1 MTTPLR
7 AVVVDDEP
15 LARRRVVRLLRREP
29 DVEVVAVCGDGRE
42 AVQAVHAHAPDLLF
56 LDVQMPEMTGVDV
69 IRALDPGCRPAVVF
83 ITAYDQYAI
92 QAFEVH
98 ALDYLLKPYTP
109 ARLSAAVQ
117 RATRQLQAP
126 VHDTARLSELLE
138 HLDRERREL
147 AAKLNGSPPAPPAP
161 PPAAPAAAA
170 GAPISHTGRL
180 LVKEGERMFFVPVER
195 VDWLEAEGNYVRL
208 HCGRDAH
215 LVRGTLGGMEEQ
227 LDARRFTRIHR
238 STIVNVDRVKEVRP
252 WFAGDYLV
260 KLQDGTELRLS
271 RRYRDRLL

>member
-1 MTTPLR
+1 MKIRTL
-7 AVVVDDEP
+7 VVDDEP
-15 LARRRVVRLLRREP
+15 LARRRLARLLDAEP
-29 DVEVVAVCGDGRE
+29 GVEVVGVCASGRE
-42 AVQAVHAHAPDLLF
+42 AVDAIRRDRPDLVF
-56 LDVQMPEMTGVDV
+56 LDVQMPELDGFGVLAEV
-69 IRALDPGCRPAVVF
+69 GAERLPAIVF
-83 ITAYDQYAI
+83 VTAYDRYAL

-109 ARLSAAVQ
+109 ARLSAAVE
-117 RATRQLQAP
+117 RATRQLHAP
-126 VHDTARLSELLE
+126 ADDAMRLAELLE

-147 AAKLNGSPPAPPAP
+147 ARKLDGAAPAPA
-161 PPAAPAAAA
+161 PAAPA
-170 GAPISHTGRL
+170 PSHTGRL

-208 HCGRDAH
+208 HCGTDAH

>member
-1 MTTPLR
+1 MTLR
-7 AVVVDDEP
+7 TVVVDDEP
-15 LARRRVVRLLRREP
+15 LARKRLARLLE
-29 DVEVVAVCGDGRE
+29 DESGIEVVAVCATGRD
-42 AVQAVHAHAPDLLF
+42 AVRVIREQSPDLVF
-56 LDVQMPEMTGVDV
+56 LDVQMPELDGFGVL
-69 IRALDPGCRPAVVF
+69 RELGARLPSVVF
-83 ITAYDQYAI
+83 VTAYDRYAI

-109 ARLSAAVQ
+109 ARLSAAVE
-117 RATRQLQAP
+117 RAARQLHRAGP
-126 VHDTARLSELLE
+126 DTERLTELLE

-147 AAKLNGSPPAPPAP
+147 ASRMNGNGGG
-161 PPAAPAAAA
+161 AAPAPVAATPA
-170 GAPISHTGRL
+170 HTGRL

-215 LVRGTLGGMEEQ
+215 LVRATLGGMEDQ
-227 LDARRFTRIHR
+227 LDARTFTRIHR

-252 WFAGDYLV
+252 WFAGDYVV